1 MNLQDVKD
9 TFLHPAIDL
18 LDKVQQERNKVEH
31 IISTTASVSG
41 SVEVSDANNTSIH
54 RYKSRYKCL

>member
-18 LDKVQQERNKVEH
+18 LTRVQQERNRWN
-31 IISTTASVSG
+31 ISYISTTASVSG
-41 SVEVSDANNTSIH
+41 SVEVSDG
-54 RYKSRYKCL
+54 